1 MVIFK
6 ATVAEFDEAYS
17 RMAQELRHLAITQYG
32 CLDFTS
38 FTEGNREIALSY
50 WPSLE
55 HIRVWKNDPLHKLA
69 QQRGKDKWYSDFSVE
84 ISKLIDAEQAKD

>member
-1 MVIFK
+1 MVIFR
-6 ATVAEFDEAYS
+6 ATVAEFDEAYTH
-17 RMAQELRHLAITQYG
+17 MAQELRKLAITQYG
-32 CLDFTS
+32 CLEFTS

-55 HIRVWKNDPLHKLA
+55 HIRVWKNDPLHKRA

-84 ISKLIDAEQAKD
+84 ICKLINTR